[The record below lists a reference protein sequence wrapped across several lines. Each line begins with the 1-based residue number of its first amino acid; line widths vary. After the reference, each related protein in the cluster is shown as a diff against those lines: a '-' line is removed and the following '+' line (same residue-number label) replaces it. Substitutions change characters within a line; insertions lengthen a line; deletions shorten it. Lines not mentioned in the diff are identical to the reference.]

1 MHDRHAAKMRALS
14 EAILQ
19 GKGALSPATREALAT
34 GGEAPEG
41 LARYAAKVSKQA
53 YRVTDAEV
61 EALKAQGYTDDQ
73 LFEATI
79 SLALG
84 AALTRLEAGLGA
96 LGGAEV
102 GEDESE
108 RGHR

>member
-1 MHDRHAAKMRALS
+1 MHDRYAAKMRALR
-14 EAILQ
+14 EAIVH
-19 GKGALSPATREALAT
+19 GNGALSSATREALAT
-34 GGEAPEG
+34 GGEPPEG
-41 LARYAAKVSKQA
+41 LEVYAAKVTKYA

-61 EALKAQGYTDDQ
+61 EALRAKGFTDDQ

-96 LGGAEV
+96 LNVAEV
-102 GEDESE
+102 GEGEKE
-108 RGHR
+108 A